1 MAYSSVMRAIA
12 GVDGPLGVIDL
23 AALDRNIAALR
34 RRAGGLPIRVATK
47 SVRVPAVLDR
57 VLAADGYRGLLA
69 FSLPEALDLHRRGFR
84 DILVA
89 YPTVHRGALRA
100 LATDADALSHITL
113 VVDSTT
119 GVDLVLAAL
128 RDHAPGSRP
137 PVRLCIE
144 VDASFRP
151 APASPAVACTWER
164 AAARSGDP
172 PRRSPSSSRSRPAR
186 AVGSSASC
194 PTRARSPGSAT
205 PVPIP
210 APSSCGPCAAC
221 PSRSWPSAGPA
232 SSPISAPEVFDL
244 ARLSVGVLGVI
255 TEVELACVP
264 AFDLVAH
271 ERSESL
277 DALLETFVDRSRT
290 ADHLEFY
297 WFPHTDR
304 ALVKTNVRV
313 APGAA
318 APAGMPAAGPRGR
331 LARLVSE
338 EILDNGGLRAISELG
353 HRIPSLVPALNRLAA
368 AATSNRLY
376 RAPAHEVF
384 VSPRRVRFTEMEYAV
399 PLAAGPEALARI
411 RALIERRRWRISF
424 PIEVRTAAADD
435 VPLSTAY
442 GRESMYI
449 ACHRFHRDPFE
460 DCFRRIVEILLELG
474 GRPHWGKL
482 HTLET
487 AGLSERYPRFEDF
500 RALRARL
507 DPEAVFGS
515 AYTDA
520 LFAPGR

>member
-1 MAYSSVMRAIA
+1 MSTWSGTAHAHPVDLLTPADEAELATGIAASVEQGRRIRVIGA
-12 GVDGPLGVIDL
+12 GHSFSPVALGSGTMVSLDALSGVIAVD
-23 AALDRNIAALR
+23 AARKRVRL
-34 RRAGGLPIRVATK
+34 RAGTRLRD
-47 SVRVPAVLDR
+47 VP
-57 VLAADGYRGLLA
+57 GLLA
-69 FSLPEALDLHRRGFR
+69 PYGL
-84 DILVA
+84 
-89 YPTVHRGALRA
+89 A
-100 LATDADALSHITL
+100 LANQGDVDPQSLAGAISTGTHGTGLGHTGFAGMVTGLTLLTADGTQHELS
-113 VVDSTT
+113 S
-119 GVDLVLAAL
+119 
-128 RDHAPGSRP
+128 
-137 PVRLCIE
+137 E
-144 VDASFRP
+144 
-151 APASPAVACTWER
+151 
-164 AAARSGDP
+164 
-172 PRRSPSSSRSRPAR
+172 
-186 AVGSSASC
+186 
-194 PTRARSPGSAT
+194 
-205 PVPIP
+205 
-210 APSSCGPCAAC
+210 
-221 PSRSWPSAGPA
+221 
-232 SSPISAPEVFDL
+232 SAPEVFDL

-399 PLAAGPEALARI
+399 PLVAGPEALARI

-442 GRESMYI
+442 GRESCTSP
-449 ACHRFHRDPFE
+449 ATASTATRSRTASGAS
-460 DCFRRIVEILLELG
+460 RRSSSSSAG
-474 GRPHWGKL
+474 GRTGASSIRSRPPGSLSGTRGSRTSGRCGPGSIPRRSSAAPTPTRSSPPDAEAPPAREAPARGARASAWE
-482 HTLET
+482 HTGRESDART
-487 AGLSERYPRFEDF
+487 ENE
-500 RALRARL
+500 AL
-507 DPEAVFGS
+507 
-515 AYTDA
+515 
-520 LFAPGR
+520 AP